1 MDQVWFVALCKLP
14 VPWVVRIQFLDVWA
28 ATKCLKIPKGYSE
41 SVNRRT
47 DNTMA
52 KRQTTQWPKEKKTK
66 VQTTIYKTLHIKQK
80 ID

>member
-14 VPWVVRIQFLDVWA
+14 MPWVVRIQFLDVWA

-52 KRQTTQWPKEKKTK
+52 KSVKIPKEGN
-66 VQTTIYKTLHIKQK
+66 QNP
-80 ID
+80 

>member
-1 MDQVWFVALCKLP
+1 M
-14 VPWVVRIQFLDVWA
+14 PWVVRIQFLDVWA

-52 KRQTTQWPKEKKTK
+52 KSVKIPKEGN
-66 VQTTIYKTLHIKQK
+66 QNP
-80 ID
+80 